1 MIYGFK
7 ISKNY
12 AIDFGVLY
20 KIRNF
25 KDGITILELISNLDL
40 YKADHNPQFK
50 IGLICFNFLILEII
64 IYNIEEKDFGY
75 D

>member
-20 KIRNF
+20 KIRKF
-25 KDGITILELISNLDL
+25 KDGITFLEWVNNLDL
-40 YKADHNPQFK
+40 YRADHNPQFK
-50 IGLICFNFLILEII
+50 MSLICFNFLIFEICF
-64 IYNIEEKDFGY
+64 YNIEEKDFGY
-75 D
+75 G